1 VKSQMHYLLLTLPRG
16 SGSTFNTGLVSRTGK
31 RLPQFNALRS
41 WYRGNRGRV
50 KRPVRSLSVPPAQA
64 NPVG

>member
-1 VKSQMHYLLLTLPRG
+1 MQYLMLVLPRG
-16 SGSTFNTGLVSRTGK
+16 SSSTFNTGLVSRSGK

-41 WYRGNRGRV
+41 WYRSNRGRV
-50 KRPVRSLSVPPAQA
+50 KRPGRAFRVPPAQA